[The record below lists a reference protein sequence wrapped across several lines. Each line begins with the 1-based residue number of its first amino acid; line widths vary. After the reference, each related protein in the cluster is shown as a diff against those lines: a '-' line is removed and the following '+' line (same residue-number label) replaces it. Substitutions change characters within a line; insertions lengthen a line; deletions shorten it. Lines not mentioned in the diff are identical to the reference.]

1 MVTLPERFF
10 THLLPKLLKLHL
22 FVSVEHTSAGV
33 TDAPS
38 KWMGGGRAEGGGG
51 EGGEGGGGGGGEGE
65 AGAGAGEG
73 EGGGGGG

>member
-10 THLLPKLLKLHL
+10 THLLPKLLKPHL

-38 KWMGGGRAEGGGG
+38 KWMGGGRAEGGGEEGKGGGG
-51 EGGEGGGGGGGEGE
+51 EGGEGGAGAGEGGGGGG
-65 AGAGAGEG
+65 
-73 EGGGGGG
+73 